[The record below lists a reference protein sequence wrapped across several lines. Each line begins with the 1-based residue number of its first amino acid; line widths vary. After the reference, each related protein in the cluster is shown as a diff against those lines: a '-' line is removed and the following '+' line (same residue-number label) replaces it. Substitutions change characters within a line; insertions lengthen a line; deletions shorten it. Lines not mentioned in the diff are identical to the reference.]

1 MGQLINDLLEL
12 SRVGRIDLDKKQLD
26 MDLLL
31 QKLKEEKQRGFHDAK
46 ITLTIEKNLPLIYG
60 NESRVLQVFENLL
73 SNALKYAVKPE
84 GSKVTIGG
92 ISKNNEALFYV
103 KDDGPGI
110 DPTFHKKIFG
120 LFQRLDNTMEGTG
133 IGLAVVK
140 KVMQFH
146 KGKVWIDSSPGKGAT
161 FWLSFPIEQ
170 EHNVN

>member
-1 MGQLINDLLEL
+1 MGQLINDLVEL

-26 MDLLL
+26 MNLLL
-31 QKLKEEKQRGFHDAK
+31 KKLQEEKQRRFNSAN
-46 ITLTIEKNLPLIYG
+46 IRLTIERNLPPIHG

-84 GSKVTIGG
+84 GTEVTIGG
-92 ISKNNEALFYV
+92 TSKNKEVIFYV

-110 DPTFHKKIFG
+110 ESNFHEKIFG
-120 LFQRLDNTMEGTG
+120 LFQRLDNEAEGTG

-146 KGKVWIDSSPGKGAT
+146 EGKIWVESSPGKGAT
-161 FWLSFPIEQ
+161 FWLSFPIK
-170 EHNVN
+170 